1 MKTYDLLVILDL
13 AGKEESL
20 PETLAI
26 VENEVKSVGGKV
38 VRTQKMERKK
48 FEYVAGPLESGFYVN
63 FTCDLPPPE
72 IPKLRG
78 KLELCAPV
86 YRHLLV
92 AAGENSKPQGKT
104 SQAAVEASA

>member
-1 MKTYDLLVILDL
+1 MKTYDLLVVLDL

-20 PETLAI
+20 PETLTI
-26 VENEVKSVGGKV
+26 VENEVKSVGGRV
-38 VRTQKMERKK
+38 LRTQKMERKK

-63 FTCDLPPPE
+63 FTCEIPPQE

-78 KLELCAPV
+78 KLELSRPV

-92 AAGENSKPQGKT
+92 AVEPKAQPAKAT
-104 SQAAVEASA
+104 TEASA

>member
-20 PETLAI
+20 PETLAL
-26 VENEVKSVGGKV
+26 VENEVKTIGGKV
-38 VRTQKMERKK
+38 RRTQQMARKK
-48 FEYVAGPLESGFYVN
+48 FEYVAGPLEAGFYVN
-63 FTCDLPPPE
+63 ITCDLPPQE

-92 AAGENSKPQGKT
+92 TAGEEDKSPKSKV
-104 SQAAVEASA
+104 AAETAA

>member
-1 MKTYDLLVILDL
+1 VKTYDLLVILDL

-20 PETLAI
+20 PENLAV
-26 VENEVKSVGGKV
+26 VEQEVKSVGGRV
-38 VRTQKMERKK
+38 LRTQKMERKK
-48 FEYVAGPLESGFYVN
+48 FEYVAGPLEAGFYVN
-63 FTCDLPPPE
+63 LTCELPPQE

-92 AAGENSKPQGKT
+92 TAGEEGKSQTSK
-104 SQAAVEASA
+104 AAAETAV

>member
-20 PETLAI
+20 PETLAL
-26 VENEVKSVGGKV
+26 VENEVKSIGGKV
-38 VRTQKMERKK
+38 RRIQKMERKK
-48 FEYVAGPLESGFYVN
+48 FEYVAGPLEAGFYVN
-63 FTCDLPPPE
+63 ITCDLPPQE

-78 KLELCAPV
+78 KLELCSPV

-92 AAGENSKPQGKT
+92 TAGEEGKSPKSKV
-104 SQAAVEASA
+104 AAETAA

>member
-1 MKTYDLLVILDL
+1 MKTYDLLVVLDL

-26 VENEVKSVGGKV
+26 VENEVKSVGGRV
-38 VRTQKMERKK
+38 TRTQKMERKK

-63 FTCDLPPPE
+63 FTCEIPPQE

-78 KLELCAPV
+78 RLELSRPV

-92 AAGENSKPQGKT
+92 AAEAKANSAKAT
-104 SQAAVEASA
+104 AEAAA

>member
-26 VENEVKSVGGKV
+26 VENEVKSIGGKV
-38 VRTQKMERKK
+38 LRTQKMERKR
-48 FEYVAGPLESGFYVN
+48 FEYVAGPLEAGFYAN
-63 FTCDLPPPE
+63 LTCDLPPQE

-92 AAGENSKPQGKT
+92 AAGEEGKAPKSKV
-104 SQAAVEASA
+104 AAETAA

>member
-20 PETLAI
+20 PETLGI
-26 VENEVKSVGGKV
+26 VENEVKSIGGKV

-48 FEYVAGPLESGFYVN
+48 FEYVAGPLEAGFYVN
-63 FTCDLPPPE
+63 ITCELPPQE

-78 KLELCAPV
+78 KLELCVPV

-92 AAGENSKPQGKT
+92 AATEEAKPRKAP
-104 SQAAVEASA
+104 AAAETVA

>member
-1 MKTYDLLVILDL
+1 MKTYDLLVVLDL

-20 PETLAI
+20 PEVLSL
-26 VENEVKSVGGKV
+26 VENEVKSIGGKV
-38 VRTQKMERKK
+38 LRTQKMERKK
-48 FEYVAGPLESGFYVN
+48 FEYVAGPLESGFYAN
-63 FTCDLPPPE
+63 LTCQLPPQE

-92 AAGENSKPQGKT
+92 ATGEGAKTKPAPT
-104 SQAAVEASA
+104 TAEAAA

>member
-20 PETLAI
+20 PEILAV

-38 VRTQKMERKK
+38 LRTQKMERKK
-48 FEYVAGPLESGFYVN
+48 FEYVAGSLEAGYYVN
-63 FTCDLPPPE
+63 LTCDLPPQE

-78 KLELCAPV
+78 KLELCPPV

-92 AAGENSKPQGKT
+92 TAGEEGKAQKT
-104 SQAAVEASA
+104 KAKAETAA

>member
-1 MKTYDLLVILDL
+1 MKSYDLLVILDL

-20 PETLAI
+20 PETLAA
-26 VENEVKSVGGKV
+26 VENEVKSVGGRV

-63 FTCDLPPPE
+63 FTCELPPQE
-72 IPKLRG
+72 ISKLRG

-92 AAGENSKPQGKT
+92 AADEGAPAKGAK
-104 SQAAVEASA
+104 AAAETAA

>member
-20 PETLAI
+20 PETLAQ

-38 VRTQKMERKK
+38 LRTQKMERKK
-48 FEYVAGPLESGFYVN
+48 FEYVAGPLEAGFYVN
-63 FTCDLPPPE
+63 LTCELPPQE

-92 AAGENSKPQGKT
+92 AVGEEAKPRKT
-104 SQAAVEASA
+104 QAAAEPVV

>member
-20 PETLAI
+20 PETLSL
-26 VENEVKSVGGKV
+26 VENEVKAVGGKV
-38 VRTQKMERKK
+38 LRTQKMERKK
-48 FEYVAGPLESGFYVN
+48 FEYVAGPLEAGFYVN
-63 FTCDLPPPE
+63 ITCDLPPQE

-78 KLELCAPV
+78 KLELCTPV

-92 AAGENSKPQGKT
+92 AAGEESKAQK
-104 SQAAVEASA
+104 SKAAAETTA

>member
-20 PETLAI
+20 PETLGI
-26 VENEVKSVGGKV
+26 VENEIKSVGGRV

-63 FTCDLPPPE
+63 FTCELPPLE

-78 KLELCAPV
+78 KLELCSPV

-92 AAGENSKPQGKT
+92 VAGEEPKKESAKAA
-104 SQAAVEASA
+104 AAV

>member
-20 PETLAI
+20 PEKLAI
-26 VENEVKSVGGKV
+26 VETEVKSVGGRV

-63 FTCDLPPPE
+63 FTCELPPSE

-92 AAGENSKPQGKT
+92 AAGEEAKQGSSKA
-104 SQAAVEASA
+104 AAVV

>member
-20 PETLAI
+20 PETLAV
-26 VENEVKSVGGKV
+26 VENEVKAVGGKV

-48 FEYVAGPLESGFYVN
+48 FEYVAGPLEAGFYVN
-63 FTCDLPPPE
+63 FTCELPPQE

-92 AAGENSKPQGKT
+92 AGGEGAKPRTAKAT
-104 SQAAVEASA
+104 AETAA

>member
-20 PETLAI
+20 PEILAL
-26 VENEVKSVGGKV
+26 VENEVKSIGGKV
-38 VRTQKMERKK
+38 RRTQKMERKK
-48 FEYVAGPLESGFYVN
+48 FEYVAGPLEAGFYVN
-63 FTCDLPPPE
+63 ITCDLPPQE

-92 AAGENSKPQGKT
+92 AAGEESKSPK
-104 SQAAVEASA
+104 SKAAAETAV

>member
-20 PETLAI
+20 PETLAV

-38 VRTQKMERKK
+38 LRTQKMERKK
-48 FEYVAGPLESGFYVN
+48 FEYVAGSLEAGYYVN
-63 FTCDLPPPE
+63 LTCDLPPQE

-92 AAGENSKPQGKT
+92 AAGEEGKAQKT
-104 SQAAVEASA
+104 KATAETAA

>member
-1 MKTYDLLVILDL
+1 MKIYDLLVILDL

-26 VENEVKSVGGKV
+26 VESEVKSVGGRV
-38 VRTQKMERKK
+38 LRTQKMERKK

-63 FTCDLPPPE
+63 FTCELPPQE

-92 AAGENSKPQGKT
+92 VVGEEAQQGSSKAA
-104 SQAAVEASA
+104 AAV

>member
-26 VENEVKSVGGKV
+26 VETEVKSIGGRV

-48 FEYVAGPLESGFYVN
+48 FEYVAGALESGFYVN
-63 FTCDLPPPE
+63 FTCELPPQE
-72 IPKLRG
+72 ISKLRG

-92 AAGENSKPQGKT
+92 MAGEEAKQGSSKV
-104 SQAAVEASA
+104 AAAA

>member
-20 PETLAI
+20 PETLTI
-26 VENEVKSVGGKV
+26 VENEIKSVGGRV

-63 FTCDLPPPE
+63 FTCQLPPQE

-92 AAGENSKPQGKT
+92 VVGEDAKKEPTKAA
-104 SQAAVEASA
+104 AAA

>member
-20 PETLAI
+20 PETLTL
-26 VENEVKSVGGKV
+26 VENEIKSVGGRV

-63 FTCDLPPPE
+63 FTCELPSQE
-72 IPKLRG
+72 ISKLRG

-86 YRHLLV
+86 YRNLLV
-92 AAGENSKPQGKT
+92 VAGEDAKKESP
-104 SQAAVEASA
+104 QAAVAA

>member
-20 PETLAI
+20 PETLAV

-48 FEYVAGPLESGFYVN
+48 FEYVAGPLEAGFYVN
-63 FTCDLPPPE
+63 ITCELPPQE

-92 AAGENSKPQGKT
+92 AAGEEGKPRK
-104 SQAAVEASA
+104 SRAAAEPVA